1 MKKEVRFSKLQLQ
14 FSAMACLV
22 ILLVFFP
29 ARFQKQV
36 NTSTEVWMQYKK
48 KNNPKILVK
57 KKFI

>member
-36 NTSTEVWMQYKK
+36 NTSTEV
-48 KNNPKILVK
+48 
-57 KKFI
+57 